1 MNEPSIAGKIL
12 SVLSVLE
19 GEADPSA
26 LLAFGPAS
34 EEELNCRY
42 TKQLQRRLKRGGAKE
57 IIQRFH
63 SWAERSP
70 NLPIKDI
77 HPSWILELIR
87 DERPRVIGL
96 ICRYLPGQQVRY
108 LLDHLPAATKS
119 RLPSLHESFSIPEPL
134 VEQVRLFFER
144 SFFSAPRPAPQEAFS
159 LSHIAWMSARDMT
172 TLIRELG
179 YEEIR
184 RAFASVAGKALQVF
198 LTRFPIEEANQVRLR
213 LARGRPVLA
222 AERQRAQQHLVR
234 VDLDIQRAADL
245 PFEIGLSVLA
255 QAVAPEAT
263 EWAKAVVYRLV
274 SRDGHS
280 LKRYV
285 RESLHEHAEARQ
297 QHRAESLLAFIRD
310 LAEQGKIA
318 TYWREESGSETTG
331 SEKVSH

>member
-34 EEELNCRY
+34 QEELNRRY
-42 TKQLQRRLKRGGAKE
+42 TEQLQLRLKRGGAKE

-87 DERPRVIGL
+87 EERPRVIGL

-108 LLDHLPAATKS
+108 ILDHLPAATKT

-144 SFFSAPRPAPQEAFS
+144 HFFSAPRPAPQEAFS
-159 LSHIAWMSARDMT
+159 LGHIAWMSSRDLT

-184 RAFASVAGKALQVF
+184 RAFANVEGKALQVF
-198 LTRFPIEEANQVRLR
+198 LTRFPIEEANQVRLH

-222 AERQRAQQHLVR
+222 AERERAQQHLVR
-234 VDLDIQRAADL
+234 VDLDVRQATDL

-255 QAVAPEAT
+255 QAVAPDEKA
-263 EWAKAVVYRLV
+263 WADAVVYRLAL
-274 SRDGHS
+274 RDGHS
-280 LKRYV
+280 LRRYV
-285 RESLHEHAEARQ
+285 REALHEHADDRQ
-297 QHRAESLLAFIRD
+297 QRRAASLLTFIRD

-318 TYWREESGSETTG
+318 TYWREGPSAEITD

>member
-1 MNEPSIAGKIL
+1 MSEPSIAGKIL

-19 GEADPSA
+19 GESDPSA
-26 LLAFGPAS
+26 LLAFGPSS
-34 EEELNCRY
+34 EEAENRRY
-42 TKQLQRRLKRGGAKE
+42 TEQLQRRLKRGGANE
-57 IIQRFH
+57 IIRRFH

-108 LLDHLPAATKS
+108 LLDHMPAATKS

-144 SFFSAPRPAPQEAFS
+144 HFFAAPRPAPQAAFS
-159 LSHIAWMSARDMT
+159 LQHIAWMSARDMVT
-172 TLIRELG
+172 TIRELG

-184 RAFASVAGKALQVF
+184 CAFANVGGKALQVF
-198 LTRFPIEEANQVRLR
+198 LTRFPIEAANQVRLR

-222 AERQRAQQHLVR
+222 AERERAQQHLVR
-234 VDLDIQRAADL
+234 VDLDIRRAADL

-255 QAVAPEAT
+255 QAVAPDAG
-263 EWAKAVVYRLV
+263 EWVQAVVYRMD

-285 RESLHEHAEARQ
+285 REALHEHAPERQ
-297 QHRAESLLAFIRD
+297 QYRAALLLSFIHE
-310 LAEQGKIA
+310 LADQGKIA
-318 TYWREESGSETTG
+318 TYWREEPGAETTG
-331 SEKVSH
+331 STKVSH

>member
-12 SVLSVLE
+12 SVLSALE

-34 EEELNCRY
+34 EEVVNRHY
-42 TKQLQRRLKRGGAKE
+42 TEQLQRRLQRGGANE
-57 IIQRFH
+57 IIRRFH

-144 SFFSAPRPAPQEAFS
+144 HFF
-159 LSHIAWMSARDMT
+159 H
-172 TLIRELG
+172 
-179 YEEIR
+179 
-184 RAFASVAGKALQVF
+184 LQVIF
-198 LTRFPIEEANQVRLR
+198 
-213 LARGRPVLA
+213 VLN
-222 AERQRAQQHLVR
+222 
-234 VDLDIQRAADL
+234 
-245 PFEIGLSVLA
+245 
-255 QAVAPEAT
+255 
-263 EWAKAVVYRLV
+263 
-274 SRDGHS
+274 
-280 LKRYV
+280 
-285 RESLHEHAEARQ
+285 
-297 QHRAESLLAFIRD
+297 
-310 LAEQGKIA
+310 
-318 TYWREESGSETTG
+318 
-331 SEKVSH
+331 